1 MSEVLHLPV
10 RLTTEE
16 EQDTN
21 LDLINRHTIEPVTLD
36 DVFTFSGICS
46 NDRLDAYF
54 TRMDPSTTLRNYAE
68 DLESGISLQ
77 QGHNIME
84 NPYGRSYNGELIL
97 SDDGPGNAVRGHWY
111 MIRNLE
117 INGTNTNEAIRAIK
131 AGIIR
136 DMSIGFGGEKMSYR
150 CGTCNRDL
158 YDWECTHFPGLEDEL
173 GRLSFVWV
181 VDAQLREVSTVYK
194 GATPGAYIDKARQYV
209 EQGELSAH
217 HIVKLER
224 QYQVRLDD
232 GKRSFFMPKKEEKTL
247 NLLDQLRQALTEN
260 KLEKSN
266 VYEIL
271 QSEGVPFRQEED
283 IAIRNELGNL
293 ATVEGIRQLKRE
305 AEQGQQYVADLID
318 QAVQARTRSQ
328 GERFDAEKYRQM
340 LVRANDIEFVKDE
353 IKSYE
358 VETTQRFTAGRQTEE
373 EKLDTQP
380 QKKSTFQ
387 EKNIFE

>member
-1 MSEVLHLPV
+1 LSEVLHLPV
-10 RLTTEE
+10 RLTTE

-21 LDLINRHTIEPVTLD
+21 LDLINRHTIDPVTLE

-54 TRMDPSTTLRNYAE
+54 TRMDPSTTLKNYAE
-68 DLESGISLQ
+68 DLKTGVSLQ

-97 SDDGPGNAVRGHWY
+97 SDDGSGNAVRGHWY

-117 INGTNTNEAIRAIK
+117 INGTNTNDAIRAIK

-136 DMSIGFGGEKMSYR
+136 DMSIGFGGEKMNYR

-173 GRLSFVWV
+173 GRMSFVWV
-181 VDAQLREVSTVYK
+181 VDARLREVSTVYK

-209 EQGELSAH
+209 EQGELSPH

-260 KLEKSN
+260 KLEKAR
-266 VYEIL
+266 VYEVL
-271 QSEGVPFRQEED
+271 QGEGVPFRQEED
-283 IAIRNELGNL
+283 IVIRNELGNL
-293 ATVEGIRQLKRE
+293 ANVEGIRQLKRE

-318 QAVQARTRSQ
+318 QAVQARTRAQ
-328 GERFDAEKYRQM
+328 GDRFDAEKYRQM

-358 VETTQRFTAGRQTEE
+358 DETTQRFTAGRQTEKE
-373 EKLDTQP
+373 QMEPQP
-380 QKKSTFQ
+380 TKQVPFQ
-387 EKNIFE
+387 DKNIFE